1 MCGISG
7 IILKNNAKS
16 GEAIIHKMNNRIV
29 HRGPDAEGVYQF
41 GNVTL
46 GHRRLSIIDL
56 TEAANQPMHK
66 HGLSIVFN
74 GEIYN
79 YIELRKELIQEGY
92 EFQTNSDT
100 EVILSAYHYYGK
112 ACTKKFNGMW
122 AFLLLDENA
131 SEMFISR
138 DQFGIKPLYIYQN
151 KEIIGFASE
160 IKQFLALPDFEPK
173 LNINVAANFL
183 INGALNQEQES
194 FFHDVIELKPGQ
206 NIMLNTTTF
215 EFKFEHWYSFKNFI
229 NSKTSLTYN
238 EAVVEFNKLFED
250 AVEIRMRSDVK
261 VGSCLSGGIDSS
273 AIVCKV
279 HDLKETIET
288 VTSCYLDEK
297 FDEQKFSDIVS
308 ENTGFIANK
317 IYGDSEEIN
326 RFESLNKL
334 IYHQDQP
341 LISGSHFSEF
351 NVFYKANKLGLIV
364 MLDGQGSD
372 EYLGGYP
379 EFKTIIFKRL
389 LYNLRLKE
397 FKKFINEEANLY
409 QIRVASILKREL
421 KTLFY
426 FPLTGFIKKMLGKE
440 HLEYNHFIKSA
451 YKKTKQHIKNF
462 QGLSI
467 LELEKTSIPYQLHSE
482 DRNSMLF
489 SIESRL
495 PFLDYRLVEFSLSLP
510 DDFKMRNGFSKKIL
524 RDAIDS
530 LPIEI
535 KERKDKMG
543 FVSPDEAWV
552 KENSTFF
559 LEKLKLA
566 LTKYNFIT
574 QLFIEQFNLFLL
586 GKRSYDPK
594 FFRAVSL
601 VVFCEVFE
609 MKLK

>member
-1 MCGISG
+1 
-7 IILKNNAKS
+7 
-16 GEAIIHKMNNRIV
+16 
-29 HRGPDAEGVYQF
+29 
-41 GNVTL
+41 
-46 GHRRLSIIDL
+46 
-56 TEAANQPMHK
+56 
-66 HGLSIVFN
+66 
-74 GEIYN
+74 
-79 YIELRKELIQEGY
+79 
-92 EFQTNSDT
+92 
-100 EVILSAYHYYGK
+100 
-112 ACTKKFNGMW
+112 MW
-122 AFLLLDENA
+122 SFLLLDENA
-131 SEMFISR
+131 SELFVSR
-138 DQFGIKPLYIYQN
+138 DQFGIKPLYFYQTN
-151 KEIIGFASE
+151 EFISFASE
-160 IKQFLALPDFEPK
+160 IKQFLVLPDFEPK

-183 INGALNQEQES
+183 INGALNQQQET
-194 FFHDVIELKPGQ
+194 FFKGVIELKPGQ
-206 NIMLNTTTF
+206 NIVLNTTTF
-215 EFKFEHWYSFKNFI
+215 DLKFEHWYSFNNFL
-229 NSKTSLTYN
+229 NSKTSLTYK

-250 AVEIRMRSDVK
+250 AVKIRMRSDVK

-351 NVFYKANKLGLIV
+351 NVFYKANKLGFIV

-409 QIRVASILKREL
+409 QIKMSSILKREL

-426 FPLTGFIKKMLGKE
+426 FPLTGFIKKLIGKE
-440 HLEYNHFIKSA
+440 HLEYNHFIKST
-451 YKKTKQHIKNF
+451 YKKTKQYIKNF

-495 PFLDYRLVEFSLSLP
+495 PFLDYRLVEFCLSLP
-510 DDFKMRNGFSKKIL
+510 DDFKIRNGFSKKIL

-566 LTKYNFIT
+566 LTKYQFIT
-574 QLFIEQFNLFLL
+574 HIFIEQFNLFLL
-586 GKRSYDPK
+586 GKKAYDPK

-601 VVFCEVFE
+601 VVFCEVFD
-609 MKLK
+609 MKVK

>member
-7 IILKNNAKS
+7 IILKNNLS
-16 GEAIIHKMNNRIV
+16 PSEDIMHKMNNRII
-29 HRGPDAEGVYQF
+29 HRGPDAEGFYQF
-41 GNVTL
+41 ENVAL

-56 TEAANQPMHK
+56 TESANQPMHK
-66 HGLSIVFN
+66 HGFSIVFN

-79 YIELRKELIQEGY
+79 YIELRNELIQVGY

-100 EVILSAYHYYGK
+100 EVILSAYHYFGK
-112 ACTKKFNGMW
+112 ECTNKFNGMW

-131 SEMFISR
+131 TELFISR
-138 DQFGIKPLYIYQN
+138 DQFGIKPLYIHQTN
-151 KEIIGFASE
+151 DFISFASE
-160 IKQFLALPDFEPK
+160 IKQFLELPGFEQN
-173 LNINVAANFL
+173 LNFKVAANFL
-183 INGALNQEQES
+183 ITGALNQQQET
-194 FFHDVIELKPGQ
+194 FFQDVIELKPGQ
-206 NIMLNTTTF
+206 NIILNTRSF
-215 EFKFEHWYSFKNFI
+215 EFKYDTWYSYENFI
-229 NSKTSLTYN
+229 RNKKSLNYE
-238 EAVVEFNKLFED
+238 EAVFEFNRLFED
-250 AVEIRMRSDVK
+250 AVKIRMRSDVK
-261 VGSCLSGGIDSS
+261 LGSCLSGGIDSS

-279 HDLKETIET
+279 KELEAHLETI
-288 VTSCYLDEK
+288 TSCYADGK

-308 ENTGFIANK
+308 KRVGFKSNK
-317 IYGDSEEIN
+317 IFGDSKEIN
-326 RFESLNKL
+326 RVDIFTKMV
-334 IYHQDQP
+334 YHQDQP
-341 LISGSHFSEF
+341 IATGSHFSEY
-351 NVFYKANKLGLIV
+351 NVFSKAKELGFIV

-389 LYNLRLKE
+389 LFNLKSKS
-397 FKKFINEEANLY
+397 FKKFIKDEANLY
-409 QIRVASILKREL
+409 QIKVSSILKREL

-426 FPLTGFIKKMLGKE
+426 FPLTGFIKKIIGKE
-440 HLEYNHFIKSA
+440 HLEYNHFIRGA
-451 YKKTKQHIKNF
+451 YKKTKQHIRNF

-495 PFLDYRLVEFSLSLP
+495 PFLDYRLVEFCLSLP
-510 DDFKMRNGFSKKIL
+510 DNFKMRNGFSKKIL
-524 RDAIDS
+524 RDAISS

-543 FVSPDEAWV
+543 FVSPDEALV

-559 LEKLKLA
+559 LEKLILA
-566 LTKYNFIT
+566 LTKYQFIT
-574 QLFIEQFNLFLL
+574 QTFIEQFNLFLL
-586 GKRSYDPK
+586 GKKAYDPK

-609 MKLK
+609 MKVK